1 MRDRYKDMA
10 YFEGF
15 LDNLDARITKFE
27 RAAEALI
34 AERGPDGEGVYT
46 LVTYLEVLYFNELIA
61 LYSAG
66 RPLDEF
72 RGFLPEVVGIMER
85 AYTPSVIRNMDYYNE
100 CLWLMSIGI
109 MLDIED
115 GLMNRIKQIARIY
128 QNHDKMMDFLM
139 NGSVSGN
146 HHFFLMDRPCANLD
160 DVLMTS
166 DKDTSVMHLAQYLHS
181 NWYPAH
187 EGTGWHDTHAID
199 DFVYRGYWSFESGA
213 IVKILGLDDNSL
225 NDTPYYPYDM
235 VHYKG

>member
-1 MRDRYKDMA
+1 MKDQYKDTA

-15 LDNLDARITKFE
+15 LDNHDARITKFE

-46 LVTYLEVLYFNELIA
+46 LVSYLEVLYFNKLIA

-66 RPLDEF
+66 RPLDEI

-85 AYTPSVIRNMDYYNE
+85 AYTHSVIRNMDYYNE

-109 MLDIED
+109 MLEIED
-115 GLMNRIKQIARIY
+115 RLMTRIKRIAQIYRD
-128 QNHDKMMDFLM
+128 HDKLMDFLM

-146 HHFFLMDRPCANLD
+146 RHFLMDRPYAKLAN
-160 DVLMTS
+160 VLMAS
-166 DKDTSVMHLAQYLHS
+166 DKDTSVMHLAQYLQ
-181 NWYPAH
+181 NDWYPDH
-187 EGTGWHDTHAID
+187 EGTGWHDTHEID

-213 IVKILGLDDNSL
+213 IVKLLGLDDSSL
-225 NDTPYYPYDM
+225 KDVPYYPYDM